1 MEVFSIL
8 NDVLGS
14 IMRGP
19 SSSHTAGS
27 YRIGS
32 LVRSLSGG
40 EPSRV
45 EVTFDPEGSLAPT
58 YVPLGVDIAFVAGVM
73 GWSML
78 DGIKERELTS
88 VAIITHFTGGLC
100 AGVLAH
106 GLFLLFG

>member
-27 YRIGS
+27 CRIGS

-58 YVPLGVDIAFVAGVM
+58 YVPLGVDIAFVAGRCR
-73 GWSML
+73 L
-78 DGIKERELTS
+78 DVS
-88 VAIITHFTGGLC
+88 VGPESFT
-100 AGVLAH
+100 VVQ
-106 GLFLLFG
+106 FG

>member
-8 NDVLGS
+8 NDVLGP

-78 DGIKERELTS
+78 DEDYPSAIER
-88 VAIITHFTGGLC
+88 AP
-100 AGVLAH
+100 GVRKKR
-106 GLFLLFG
+106 